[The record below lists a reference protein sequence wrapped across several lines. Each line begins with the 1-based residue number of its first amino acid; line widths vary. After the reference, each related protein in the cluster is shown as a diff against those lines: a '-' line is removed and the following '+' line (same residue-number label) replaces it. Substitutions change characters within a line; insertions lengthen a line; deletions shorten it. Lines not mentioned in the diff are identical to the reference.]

1 MVVFSAILVD
11 VSLLLCVKSVVVLL
25 VLWKYRCL

>member
-11 VSLLLCVKSVVVLL
+11 VSLLLCVKSVVVLVCPL
-25 VLWKYRCL
+25 KV